1 MKLSIIV
8 STLTLFASSADAFVA
23 PNQSANTH
31 HQILTSLSYKAA
43 NKSVEPTTADVV
55 RPMRPTIGS
64 PGEDAETAALAAS
77 LGIDDIIIRQE
88 YGKWLARYDKTADV
102 TRYPQF
108 KKNFLIQF
116 QNDLKYGKFY
126 TLNEYGDCS
135 EGKFWKTKILGE
147 LLCNGDC

>member
-8 STLTLFASSADAFVA
+8 PTLTLFASSADAFVA
-23 PNQSANTH
+23 TNHCSHTHNQILTS
-31 HQILTSLSYKAA
+31 LTSLSYKAT
-43 NKSVEPTTADVV
+43 NKSVEPTTDVV
-55 RPMRPTIGS
+55 RPLRSPIAS
-64 PGEDAETAALAAS
+64 PGEDAETSALAAS

-126 TLNEYGDCS
+126 TLNEFGDCS
-135 EGKFWKTKILGE
+135 EGKFSKRKKNWKT
-147 LLCNGDC
+147 